1 MSRIA
6 AFTAAAA
13 IAAAPSAS
21 AAERGPEIPVGY
33 LGDEAT
39 AHIASEGS
47 TFTDEQAIDM
57 ALADENRPSVEGKET
72 VRDGKKFLIPGVQR
86 TFGEFN
92 SKGTEKKPG
101 SYVFTNA
108 NAPSVEGLNDTGT
121 RTIKFYTERRTHK
134 KDKKGNSIWVRDSA
148 IEKRVGNQE
157 IDGANFTLRA
167 LSKLRTSRRLVARA
181 AEVVSFRTKSGKEA
195 HKKRTFS
202 LGSYATK
209 QITVNK

>member
-1 MSRIA
+1 MSKIA

-21 AAERGPEIPVGY
+21 AAERGPEMPVAY
-33 LGDEAT
+33 LGGEST

-57 ALADENRPSVEGKET
+57 ALADANRPSIEGTET
-72 VRDGKKFLIPGVQR
+72 VRYGKKFVVPGVQR

-92 SKGTEKKPG
+92 GKGTEKKPG
-101 SYVFTNA
+101 SYVFTNV

-121 RTIKFYTERRTHK
+121 RTIKIYTERRTHK
-134 KDKKGNSIWVRDSA
+134 KDKKGNSIWVRDSG
-148 IEKRVGNQE
+148 IEKLEGNQG
-157 IDGANFTLRA
+157 IDEANFTLKA
-167 LSKLRTSRRLVARA
+167 LSKLKASRRLVARA

-195 HKKRTFS
+195 HKKRTFT
-202 LGSYATK
+202 LGSYTTK
-209 QITVNK
+209 QVTVNK